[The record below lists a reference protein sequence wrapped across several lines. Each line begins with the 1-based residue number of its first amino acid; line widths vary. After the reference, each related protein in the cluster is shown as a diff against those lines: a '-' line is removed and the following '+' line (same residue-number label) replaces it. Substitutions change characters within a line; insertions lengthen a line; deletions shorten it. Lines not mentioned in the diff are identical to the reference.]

1 MLTKKLHFYLIL
13 TFLLSL
19 GCAENTQVS
28 SEIIGKDTLVNI
40 LADMHVIE
48 ASFALGHLDSANNEI
63 KPENVN
69 KAVLE
74 KYSISRS
81 RFDTSYNYYISKPR
95 EFNQLYDEV
104 INKLSQKQARV
115 NK

>member
-1 MLTKKLHFYLIL
+1 MLRNKLHFYLIIS
-13 TFLLSL
+13 FVFSF
-19 GCAENTQVS
+19 GCQDSAIVS
-28 SEIIGKDTLVNI
+28 SGIISKDTLVDI

-48 ASFALGHLDSANNEI
+48 ASFALGHLDSSSNGI

-81 RFDTSYNYYISKPR
+81 RFDTSYNYYISKPK
-95 EFNQLYDEV
+95 EFNQIYDEV